1 MARNDTGLGP
11 TRIRDL
17 VIVAAVAGVGAY
29 LLTRFN
35 YGSIPRLPRFAGVS
49 AGLLGIGEAI
59 AGWGLRSRIRPRHV
73 DRDASSR
80 PPGPPGPP
88 RPPVPPLVAA
98 RALSVAKASALAAA
112 ALIGLWLGFALFVW
126 PEAALAVAAAADAVT
141 ATIGLVGAAV
151 LLGGALWL
159 EYCCRAPRVDPPG
172 GR

>member
-35 YGSIPRLPRFAGVS
+35 YSSIPRLPRFAGVS

-59 AGWGLRSRIRPRHV
+59 AGGGLRSRIRSRHV
-73 DRDASSR
+73 DQDASSR
-80 PPGPPGPP
+80 PPRPPVS
-88 RPPVPPLVAA
+88 PVPPLVAA

-141 ATIGLVGAAV
+141 ATVGLVGAAV
-151 LLGGALWL
+151 LLAGALWL